1 MDEGVNPEIVI
12 VPSVPPHVVGLVDAL
27 TVPVG
32 ALGSTRLTG
41 PFTVVAHPAV
51 LVTTKFE

>member
-12 VPSVPPHVVGLVDAL
+12 VPSVPPQVVGLVDAL